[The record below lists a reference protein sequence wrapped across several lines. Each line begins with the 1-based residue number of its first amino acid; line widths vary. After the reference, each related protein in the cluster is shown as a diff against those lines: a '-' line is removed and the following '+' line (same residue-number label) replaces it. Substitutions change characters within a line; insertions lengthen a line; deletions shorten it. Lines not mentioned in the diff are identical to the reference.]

1 MITLDIDIMHQLV
14 WLDFSAPAIC
24 VTVVEVRREGSR
36 GSTGFLSS
44 FFAWSPCGEALVF
57 FLCLERDLS
66 ESPRGRSLLAGVKH
80 WFYATA

>member
-1 MITLDIDIMHQLV
+1 MLDIDIMHQLV

-24 VTVVEVRREGSR
+24 VAVVEVQREGSR

-44 FFAWSPCGEALVF
+44 FFAWSSFGEAVVF
-57 FLCLERDLS
+57 FLHLEMDLS
-66 ESPRGRSLLAGVKH
+66 ESPRGRSLLASVKH

>member
-1 MITLDIDIMHQLV
+1 MHQLV

-24 VTVVEVRREGSR
+24 VAVVEVQREGSR

-44 FFAWSPCGEALVF
+44 FFAWSSFGEAVVF
-57 FLCLERDLS
+57 FLHLEMDLS
-66 ESPRGRSLLAGVKH
+66 ESPRGRSLLASVKH